1 MFQHFQSL
9 EQLQAVYVEGWR
21 IFTSCLHQLRL
32 ADPTTAGEMDL
43 CTVIMWHPPRG
54 DVSGRQRVFQVGI
67 HNFQLLRRIRW
78 RCRQQPQPL
87 EGVQRKPCGVQLW
100 QLCRLCWVRG
110 VTADSWQGAA
120 PLSWCWSSFLGGKL
134 GTGHKVEASFAI
146 FFFILETQSCWQILT
161 VAVWGAAFSQ
171 DGLMRMW
178 SSSVQGL
185 QSRASSN

>member
-21 IFTSCLHQLRL
+21 IFTSRLHQLRL

-54 DVSGRQRVFQVGI
+54 DVSGRQRVFQVGT

-78 RCRQQPQPL
+78 RCRQQPQSR
-87 EGVQRKPCGVQLW
+87 ENHVECSSDSSVGSAGCGVWQQTVGRG
-100 QLCRLCWVRG
+100 QLCSHGVGVHFWVG
-110 VTADSWQGAA
+110 SWELDTKWR
-120 PLSWCWSSFLGGKL
+120 PLLP
-134 GTGHKVEASFAI
+134 